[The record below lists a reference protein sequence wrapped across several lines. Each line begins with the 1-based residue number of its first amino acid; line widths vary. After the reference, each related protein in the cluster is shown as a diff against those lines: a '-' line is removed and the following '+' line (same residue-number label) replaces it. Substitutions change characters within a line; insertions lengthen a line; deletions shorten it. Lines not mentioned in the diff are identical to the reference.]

1 MKTHSEKRHLSHTPE
16 QMFELVSDIEKY
28 PEFLPWCISCRIQT
42 SVENEILADMVIG
55 YKMFRERF
63 TSKVT
68 LTEPERIDVAYSEGP
83 FKFLNN
89 HWIFLREPDGSCT
102 IDFFVEF
109 EFRSRLM
116 QRIIG
121 SVFNEAVRIMVH
133 SFEKRANLIYTKLF
147 SCTCPMLR
155 T

>member
-1 MKTHSEKRHLSHTPE
+1 
-16 QMFELVSDIEKY
+16 MFELVSDIEKY
-28 PEFLPWCISCRIQT
+28 PEFLPWCISCRIR
-42 SVENEILADMVIG
+42 SRVENEILADMVIG

-63 TSKVT
+63 TSQVT

-109 EFRSRLM
+109 EFRSKLM

-121 SVFNEAVRIMVH
+121 SVFNEAVKIMVH
-133 SFEKRANLIYTKLF
+133 SFEKRANLIYTK
-147 SCTCPMLR
+147 
-155 T
+155 